1 MRASLSLV
9 RWLLMLFVAAAML
22 AGGGPRQPR
31 RDRLYVCACAD
42 GCSCGTAAAKPG
54 PCACGKAMG
63 AAHVLR
69 VEGEEALV
77 CACGGDCACKLDA
90 ADPSRCGC
98 GKPLRRVGLK
108 GTGVYF
114 CNCGGTCQCN
124 TVAAKAGVCKCGMA
138 LKRAS

>member
-1 MRASLSLV
+1 MRAV
-9 RWLLMLFVAAAML
+9 
-22 AGGGPRQPR
+22 
-31 RDRLYVCACAD
+31 
-42 GCSCGTAAAKPG
+42 
-54 PCACGKAMG
+54 
-63 AAHVLR
+63 HVLR

-138 LKRAS
+138 LKRVS